1 MGKPW
6 TTIGKSA
13 LNGLLK
19 VKINCSNG
27 GFLLPDLPHLPWF
40 PNLATAAVAA
50 KVEDALAKDHLVLKR
65 SWRPIH
71 GRATNMDIIWIAWKK
86 IDGNPWKV
94 ASYAYRNI
102 WKYLRVIPLLSSTED
117 QNIIEVPQ
125 RWA

>member
-13 LNGLLK
+13 LNGVLK

-50 KVEDALAKDHLVLKR
+50 KVEDALAKDHLVLKL

-71 GRATNMDIIWIAWKK
+71 WRATNMDIIWISWKK
-86 IDGNPWKV
+86 LMEIHGKY
-94 ASYAYRNI
+94 SILCLSKYI
-102 WKYLRVIPLLSSTED
+102 WKYLRVIPLLSST
-117 QNIIEVPQ
+117 
-125 RWA
+125 

>member
-1 MGKPW
+1 MDNYRKIRSQW
-6 TTIGKSA
+6 TFESENQLFKWWISLARPATPA
-13 LNGLLK
+13 LVSEPG
-19 VKINCSNG
+19 
-27 GFLLPDLPHLPWF
+27 
-40 PNLATAAVAA
+40 
-50 KVEDALAKDHLVLKR
+50 
-65 SWRPIH
+65 H
-71 GRATNMDIIWIAWKK
+71 GRGCRQSRRCPCQRSPCPEAELETHPWEGNKHGYHMDSMEK